1 MKQSKIKSKLKK
13 IMSNNSDSLRA
24 AVAQEALEY
33 GGEPASFFSDLAQN
47 GCISGMVGGLIY
59 YTDTAKFY
67 DAHYD
72 EIETLRN
79 NWEEE
84 TGEPLRPD
92 GDLKNWFAWFAFE
105 QIAFDL
111 AVEIGL

>member
-13 IMSNNSDSLRA
+13 IMRNNSDSLRA
-24 AVAQEALEY
+24 AVAKEAFEY
-33 GGEPASFFSDLAQN
+33 GDISCFFSDLSQH

-72 EIETLRN
+72 EIETLRD

-84 TGEPLRPD
+84 TGEPLHPD

-105 QIAFDL
+105 QTAFDL
-111 AVEIGL
+111 AAEIGL